1 MDDLHHLHR
10 GGRVSKATAIIGTI
24 IGIKPLLHVD
34 DEGRLIAIG
43 KTRGRKKSLVSL
55 VDKMAST
62 MGSRDNDVIMISHG
76 DSIEDAEFVA
86 SLIKERMNISNIII
100 NNVCPTIGAHS
111 GPGTIALFF
120 EADAR

>member
-1 MDDLHHLHR
+1 MFPR
-10 GGRVSKATAIIGTI
+10 QQ
-24 IGIKPLLHVD
+24 PFHVD

-55 VDKMAST
+55 VDKMAAT

-76 DSIEDAEFVA
+76 DSLEDAEFVA
-86 SLIKERMNISNIII
+86 SLIRERLNINNIII
-100 NNVCPTIGAHS
+100 NTICPTIGSHS

-120 EADAR
+120 EADVR